1 MPRIPTHRA
10 PTLPGAILLHEFI
23 EPMELT
29 QAEVARAI
37 DVPYQRL
44 NEVVRGA
51 RAVSPSTAL
60 RLARYFGTTPELWL
74 NLQLAVDLYQAQQEE
89 GEVLESIRPVAAA
102 A

>member
-1 MPRIPTHRA
+1 MTRIPKHRA
-10 PTLPGAILLHEFI
+10 PTPPGAILLHEFI
-23 EPMELT
+23 EPMNLT

-60 RLARYFGTTPELWL
+60 RLARYFGTSPDLWV
-74 NLQLAVDLYQAQQEE
+74 NLQLAVDLYEAQLAEADA
-89 GEVLESIRPVAAA
+89 LEAIRPVTASA
-102 A
+102 